1 MAYWD
6 GTAWV
11 PDTPVTAP
19 LHRGYGTRLL
29 GAAAEG
35 LLIVLLVSGLVAGN
49 ALAAKGGGGGSKGG
63 GKAGSGTIAGP
74 VVVQD
79 ANGNGL
85 ANAGDQVTFQ
95 VTTTASDRP
104 FVGLR
109 CWQGSTWVYDGY
121 VGYFDDYL
129 FDQRFVL
136 GSGYWQSGTEAVCTA
151 RLFYYDKRGNQNVLA
166 TLDFAVQP

>member
-49 ALAAKGGGGGSKGG
+49 ALAAKGGGGGKPTGG
-63 GKAGSGTIAGP
+63 SDASLVVSPSPVGAYGMEYVVTGSGFKPDTNVN
-74 VVVQD
+74 VVISMPACCAFFTVVAD
-79 ANGNGL
+79 G
-85 ANAGDQVTFQ
+85 AGDMWFRYQTGDPGLYTVEAHQRLNGKKLSLVAQTTFMVT
-95 VTTTASDRP
+95 AP
-104 FVGLR
+104 
-109 CWQGSTWVYDGY
+109 
-121 VGYFDDYL
+121 
-129 FDQRFVL
+129 
-136 GSGYWQSGTEAVCTA
+136 
-151 RLFYYDKRGNQNVLA
+151 
-166 TLDFAVQP
+166 